1 MELQDQPLATP
12 EEVKDPT
19 LAAQDAPEEQPA
31 VTTEV
36 IVEQPAQA
44 APMTKEEIVAAATAL
59 AAKDAADINRDEI
72 SRLKQQFYS
81 LRHAELDAEKAA
93 FLERGNEEAA
103 FAPMPDAVE
112 EAFKGVLTVIKEKKA
127 AYAAELE
134 ARRLANFERKNAIID
149 ELTAMADDA
158 DNVNRHFPRFREL
171 QQEFKSVGEVP
182 APQFTDQWRRYQVAT
197 ERFYD
202 QWKVNKDL
210 RDYDFR
216 KNLDTKMLLIS
227 EAEKLA
233 DEPDVIVAFKRLQEL
248 HDKWRETGP
257 VAKEQREEIW
267 AKFKDASAVV
277 NKRYLEYFEGRKQ
290 RERENEDAKIALCER
305 VETLDFSTLKSFAAW
320 DEMTKRILQAQDE
333 WKKVGPA
340 SRKVNNQL
348 FARFRAVCDKF
359 FTSKAEFF
367 KSAKDEMSEN
377 LAKKIALCEKV
388 EALKDS
394 TDWKKTTDE
403 IVALQQQWRTV
414 GAVAR
419 KHSDAVWQR
428 FRAACDYFFDQKKQ
442 AGSGTRK
449 AEQANLKEKKAI
461 IAELKAIDPETPA
474 EEATKKVKELTARYQ
489 QVGHVPFRDKDKL
502 RDEYRAIVDELYA
515 RFRISA
521 SRASMV
527 NFETALADMA
537 GDEGKML
544 RERDRLM
551 RDLDRKRAE
560 IQTFENN
567 LGFFNS
573 KSKDGNSMLR
583 EMERRIGRLRDD
595 LSSIEKKIAAIDEKL
610 S

>member
-59 AAKDAADINRDEI
+59 AAKDVADINRDEI

-305 VETLDFSTLKSFAAW
+305 VEALDFSTLKSFAAW

>member
-1 MELQDQPLATP
+1 MDDTEQTDG
-12 EEVKDPT
+12 
-19 LAAQDAPEEQPA
+19 QPA
-31 VTTEV
+31 PVT
-36 IVEQPAQA
+36 PK
-44 APMTKEEIVAAATAL
+44 TKEEIVAEVTAL
-59 AAKDAADINRDEI
+59 AAKDAAEINRDEI
-72 SRLKQQFYS
+72 GRLKQQFYA
-81 LRHAELDAEKAA
+81 LRHAELEKEKAA
-93 FLERGNEEAA
+93 FLDRGNEEAA
-103 FAPMPDAVE
+103 FAPMPDPLE
-112 EAFKGVLTVIKEKKA
+112 ESFKSALTVIKEKKA

-149 ELTAMADDA
+149 ELSAMADDA

-171 QQEFKSVGEVP
+171 QQEFKAVGEVP
-182 APQFTDQWRRYQVAT
+182 APQFTDQWRRYQSAT

-216 KNLDTKMLLIS
+216 KNMDTKQLLIS

-233 DEPDVIVAFKRLQEL
+233 DEPDVVVAFKRLQEL

-267 AKFKDASAVV
+267 ARFKDASAVI

-290 RERENEDAKIALCER
+290 RERENEAAKTALCEK
-305 VETLDFSTLKSFAAW
+305 VEAFDFSGLKSFAAW
-320 DEMTKRILQAQDE
+320 DEMTKQILQLQEE
-333 WKKVGPA
+333 WKTLGFA
-340 SRKVNNQL
+340 ARKVNNQL
-348 FARFRAVCDKF
+348 FARFRAACDKF
-359 FTSKAEFF
+359 FAAKAEFF
-367 KSAKDEMSEN
+367 RSAKDEMSGN

-403 IVALQQQWRTV
+403 IVALQQEWRTI

-428 FRAACDYFFDQKKQ
+428 FRAACDYFFEQKKQ
-442 AGSGTRK
+442 AGAGTRK
-449 AEQANLKEKKAI
+449 AEQANLKEKKSI
-461 IAELKAIDPETPA
+461 IAELKAIAPETPA
-474 EEATKKVKELTARYQ
+474 EEAAVKVRELTARYQ

-502 RDEYRAIVDELYA
+502 RGEYRAVVDELYA

-521 SRASMV
+521 SKASMV
-527 NFETALADMA
+527 NFETALDDMA
-537 GDEGKML
+537 GDEGRLL

-551 RDLDRKRAE
+551 RELDRKRAE

-595 LSSIEKKIAAIDEKL
+595 LGAIEDKISAIDSRL